1 MVYVESA
8 VRGRQIIA
16 AARDVLV
23 RDGVARTTMR
33 AVADEAQIPLGTLQ
47 HVFPT
52 KQKLLRAVIEDVV
65 EEIAEVLRTSAD
77 LDDGL
82 EHAVRQGIRG
92 FWNTLVVGHNNLQLV
107 QFELVVQALRTPG
120 LEDLARWQY
129 ERYVDVVAHWCEQ
142 AAARAQE
149 TVAISY
155 RSMARTI
162 LAGID
167 GLIVQ
172 YVVDPDPARADE
184 DLDTLITM
192 ILGAAAVRPA
202 SSD

>member
-16 AARDVLV
+16 AARDVLI

-77 LDDGL
+77 LDAGL
-82 EHAVRQGIRG
+82 EHAIRQGVRG

-107 QFELVVQALRTPG
+107 QLELVVQALRTAG

-129 ERYVDVVAHWCEQ
+129 ERYVDVVAYWCEQ
-142 AAARAQE
+142 AAIRARE
-149 TVAISY
+149 TAAIGY
-155 RSMARTI
+155 RSIARTI
-162 LAGID
+162 IAGMD

-172 YVVDPDPARADE
+172 YVVDPDRTRADE
-184 DLDTLITM
+184 DLETLITM
-192 ILGAAAVRPA
+192 IIGAAAIHPA
-202 SSD
+202 AID

>member
-1 MVYVESA
+1 MVYVEAA

-23 RDGVARTTMR
+23 RDGVARTTIR
-33 AVADEAQIPLGTLQ
+33 AVADEAEIPLGTLQ

-77 LDDGL
+77 LDSGL
-82 EHAVRQGIRG
+82 EHAIRQGVRG
-92 FWNTLVVGHNNLQLV
+92 FWHTLVVGHKNLQLV
-107 QFELVVQALRTPG
+107 QLELVVHALRTAG

-129 ERYVDVVAHWCEQ
+129 EQYVDVVADWCEQ

-149 TVAISY
+149 TAAISY
-155 RSMARTI
+155 RSIARTAI
-162 LAGID
+162 AGMD

-172 YVVDPDPARADE
+172 YVVDPDRARAEE
-184 DLDTLITM
+184 DLDTLISM
-192 ILGAAAVRPA
+192 IIGAAAIRPV

>member
-77 LDDGL
+77 LDAGL

-92 FWNTLVVGHNNLQLV
+92 FWNTLVVGHDNLQLV

-129 ERYVDVVAHWCEQ
+129 ERYVDVVAYWCEQ

-149 TVAISY
+149 TVAIGY
-155 RSMARTI
+155 RSIARTI

-192 ILGAAAVRPA
+192 ILEAAAVRPV

>member
-65 EEIAEVLRTSAD
+65 EEIAEVLRSSAD

-92 FWNTLVVGHNNLQLV
+92 FWNTLVVGHDNLQLV

-149 TVAISY
+149 TAAIGY
-155 RSMARTI
+155 RSIARTI

-172 YVVDPDPARADE
+172 YVVDPDPVRADE

-192 ILGAAAVRPA
+192 ILGAAAVQPV

>member
-16 AARDVLV
+16 AARDVLI

-33 AVADEAQIPLGTLQ
+33 AVADEAHIPLGTLQ

-52 KQKLLRAVIEDVV
+52 KQKMLRAVIEDVV
-65 EEIAEVLRTSAD
+65 EEITTVLRESAD
-77 LDDGL
+77 LDAGL

-92 FWNTLVVGHNNLQLV
+92 FWTTLVVGHNNLQLV
-107 QFELVVQALRTPG
+107 QLELVVQALRTPG

-129 ERYVDVVAHWCEQ
+129 ERYVEVVAEWCEE
-142 AAARAQE
+142 AATRAHE

-155 RSMARTI
+155 RSIARTI
-162 LAGID
+162 IAGMD

-172 YVVDPDPARADE
+172 YVVDPDRVRADE
-184 DLDTLITM
+184 DLETLIAM
-192 ILGAAAVRPA
+192 IIGAAAVRLA
-202 SSD
+202 